1 MKEKVKNFVIKMI
14 EKNGKNKQVLVAVE
28 EMQELSK
35 ELLKNVNRD
44 VKNRKEIL
52 EELADVLLMSMQLIT
67 IYNIDGE
74 EIEKVWEEKIKRV
87 IDNENKK

>member
-35 ELLKNVNRD
+35 ELLKNVNRN
-44 VKNRKEIL
+44 VENRKEIL

-67 IYNIDGE
+67 IYNIDGK

>member
-44 VKNRKEIL
+44 VENRKEIL

-87 IDNENKK
+87 IDNEYKK

>member
-67 IYNIDGE
+67 IYNIDGK

>member
-74 EIEKVWEEKIKRV
+74 EIERVWEEKIKRV

>member
-44 VKNRKEIL
+44 VENRKEIL

>member
-67 IYNIDGE
+67 IYNIDGK
-74 EIEKVWEEKIKRV
+74 EIERVWEEKIKRV